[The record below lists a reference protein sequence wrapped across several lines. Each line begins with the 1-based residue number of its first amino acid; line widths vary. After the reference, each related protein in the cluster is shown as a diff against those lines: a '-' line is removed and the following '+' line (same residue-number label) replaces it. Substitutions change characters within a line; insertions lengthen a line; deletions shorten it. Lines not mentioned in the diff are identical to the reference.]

1 MRQSRESG
9 APSGEA
15 EVSLSRVVEVIRT
28 YLELRSPDQL
38 RASPNTD
45 PAVQFI
51 RLAPAAVETYRHLY
65 RAVGDRWYWH
75 DRSAWTDE
83 RIAAH
88 LSQENVSVWECV
100 ADGQAAGFFELAT
113 QTDGSVEIA
122 YFGLVEDFTG
132 RGLGKFMLTR
142 AAE

>member
-15 EVSLSRVVEVIRT
+15 EVPLSRVVEVIRT
-28 YLELRSPDQL
+28 YLELRSLEQL

-45 PAVQFI
+45 TAVQFA
-51 RLAPAAVETYRHLY
+51 LLDSTAVESYRHLY

-75 DRSAWTDE
+75 DRSAWSDE

-100 ADGQAAGFFELAT
+100 
-113 QTDGSVEIA
+113 
-122 YFGLVEDFTG
+122 
-132 RGLGKFMLTR
+132 
-142 AAE
+142 